1 MRRVLPLFQC
11 FPVRATVPLSCSCP
25 GQAVPRAATPCMIAA
40 PGHSSSGGSPLVCAT
55 APVPRPRCRSS
66 LSRRAPTFAP
76 HLNHAFAHRLNPA
89 FTPSFTPALH
99 IWPPIAPVR
108 GLILGKQPHLGWMA
122 GPVVPWPRVSWSRGL
137 VVSWSR
143 GLVASWSRGPLVM
156 WPRVPWPDGPAALC
170 P

>member
-1 MRRVLPLFQC
+1 MLSVRRVLPLFQC

-76 HLNHAFAHRLNPA
+76 HLNHAF
-89 FTPSFTPALH
+89 TPSFTPALH

-137 VVSWSR
+137 VALWSC
-143 GLVASWSRGPLVM
+143 GPGFHGPMVLQ
-156 WPRVPWPDGPAALC
+156 PCAHSPVPIALC